1 MTALALTT
9 DGRSNAGRALVALVL
24 TLVVAGGAVTPVAA
38 ATGTAVQDDGGDVE
52 ITRAEGNVEV
62 DVSGLEGEFDNVTV
76 GLVDPAGSNVTVPV
90 DGDTAVVP
98 IDNLTAGVDDGSSL
112 VDATVRVTADGETYE
127 DAVDLHTV
135 TFAADAPAWIDGDSR
150 LVLPLE
156 RTGTEGITGNDTV
169 TVTAGDADLEAAVR
183 AGGTQL
189 TIPQS
194 DLVDAVG
201 PSTEIDLEAAVGD
214 TRTLEPAL
222 RDTDDG
228 LVLWHPLFETGAEYE
243 VAVEDGDGAQ
253 YINDSATPVGPGEID
268 LSPFTGASEVDA
280 TVSSADGT
288 LVDETVDLESFDLT
302 ATIVDDGSAVAF
314 EQGVDGLTV
323 TDAVVN
329 ASTSDTTAYA
339 LAGGGT
345 VDDGRLALENAT
357 VAETDTLV
365 LWTNAGVGAVEL
377 SAAEDAGRTDT
388 GNDDGDG
395 GSGPLGS
402 ILGAVGDLRTV
413 GTFAAL
419 VIVPGLIG
427 PAVGYGAFRFR
438 EEWTRDRLK
447 ITGVVA
453 LGFGVAV
460 SVALLATIG
469 DGLIPS
475 LSPSGVADHAL
486 ALAGVVLG
494 TAAAPATYYYVG
506 FPAGG
511 ATGSTGGFTIDVT
524 VTDGDRPL
532 DGRTKIGYRRADDPD
547 ATPKSATI
555 RGGTGRISVPTR
567 GSWTLAAKHGQHE
580 SEAVEATR
588 RRSSVTLT
596 VPFPATVT
604 VTDREDG
611 EPIPGA
617 TVTRRDDGTSHTT
630 DANGTVTLE
639 AGDGGS
645 SAEIEIGHEKYD
657 DRTETVAFTQDGD
670 REVALAPRTGRVRL
684 RSRVDGA
691 PVGSTPLRLSP
702 REQVLRER
710 YGTITVRTG
719 DDGTA
724 TRDGLLVGQYRAEIA
739 PPAGRDDIFD
749 GGKSI
754 LTVREDR
761 SATAEVDATFTWSL
775 SAAQRE
781 RIDRLRQRVR
791 QLSDHAGRDTTIPRY
806 YGSVVEAMLEAVE
819 RLPEAGHHFAHGET
833 DPDAVA
839 DSLLAAAAKSIDAIN
854 DAMTTKR
861 NVDLFAA
868 CADMPDPGL
877 EWDGECDLEAVIERL
892 ESDRMTQR
900 NALKDRY
907 EDVTDRVETERGT
920 VSEAAPAEEMVR
932 HAWELGSDAGRG
944 EEGIATIYAALLLLE
959 SVDGLFERDAL
970 RERLSRTVF

>member
-1 MTALALTT
+1 MTALASTT
-9 DGRSNAGRALVALVL
+9 DGRSRAGRALVALVL
-24 TLVVAGGAVTPVAA
+24 ALVVAGTAVTPVAA
-38 ATGTAVQDDGGDVE
+38 AAATAVQDDGGDGGDVT
-52 ITRAEGNVEV
+52 ITRADGNVEV
-62 DVSGLEGEFDNVTV
+62 DVGGLDGEFDNVTV
-76 GLVDPAGSNVTVPV
+76 GLVNPDGSNE
-90 DGDTAVVP
+90 TAAVSGGTAEVP
-98 IDNLTAGVDDGSSL
+98 IENLTAGVDDGASL
-112 VDATVRVTADGETYE
+112 VGATVRVTADGEAYE
-127 DAVDLHTV
+127 DTVDLHDV
-135 TFAADAPAWIDGDSR
+135 TFAADAPVWIDGDSE
-150 LVLPLE
+150 LVLPLNGDD
-156 RTGTEGITGNDTV
+156 TAGLTENDTV
-169 TVTAGDADLEAAVR
+169 TVTAGDTDLEAAVR

-194 DLVDAVG
+194 ALVDAVD
-201 PSTEIDLEAAVGD
+201 PSPEIDLEVSIAD
-214 TRTLEPAL
+214 HESTRTLEPAL
-222 RDTDDG
+222 HDTDDG
-228 LVLWHPLFETGAEYE
+228 LVLWHPLFETGTDYE
-243 VAVEDGDGAQ
+243 VAVEDDGTK
-253 YINDSATPVGPGEID
+253 YINNSATPADPGEID
-268 LSPFTGASEVDA
+268 LSRLTGASEVDA
-280 TVSSADGT
+280 TVSSGDGT
-288 LVDETVDLESFDLT
+288 LVDDPELPLESFELS

-314 EQGVDGLTV
+314 EQGVDGLSV
-323 TDAVVN
+323 TNAVVN
-329 ASTSDTTAYA
+329 ASANGTYA
-339 LAGGGT
+339 LAGSGT
-345 VDDGRLALENAT
+345 IEDGRLALENAT
-357 VAETDTLV
+357 VSANDTLV
-365 LWTNAGVGAVEL
+365 LWTNAGVGTVEL
-377 SAAEDAGRTDT
+377 SAAPADPASSSAADES
-388 GNDDGDG
+388 DG
-395 GSGPLGS
+395 GDESTLLES
-402 ILGAVGDLRTV
+402 ILRI

-419 VIVPGLIG
+419 LVVPGLIG

-447 ITGVVA
+447 ITGIIAVGFSLAIA
-453 LGFGVAV
+453 LV
-460 SVALLATIG
+460 LLETVG
-469 DGLIPS
+469 GGLKPDDI
-475 LSPSGVADHAL
+475 AL
-486 ALAGVVLG
+486 AAFTHHATALVGVVLG

-506 FPAGG
+506 FPAGR

-532 DGRTKIGYRRADDPD
+532 DGRTKIGYRRADASD
-547 ATPKSATI
+547 ATPKSTTI
-555 RGGTGRISVPTR
+555 RDGTGRIGVPTR
-567 GSWTLAAKHGQHE
+567 GNWTLAAKHGQHE

-617 TVTRRDDGTSHTT
+617 TVTRRDDGTTQTT
-630 DANGTVTLE
+630 DESGAVTLE
-639 AGDGGS
+639 PDGAGS
-645 SAEIEIGHEKYD
+645 STEVEISHEKYD

-710 YGTITVRTG
+710 YGTITLRTG
-719 DDGTA
+719 DDGVA
-724 TRDGLLVGQYRAEIA
+724 TRDGLLAGQYRAEIA

-781 RIDRLRQRVR
+781 RIDRLRRRIR

-839 DSLLAAAAKSIDAIN
+839 DSLLAAAEKSIEAIN

-877 EWDGECDLEAVIERL
+877 EWDGRCDLETVIDRL
-892 ESDRMTQR
+892 ESDLMTQR

-907 EDVTDRVETERGT
+907 EDVTDRVETERGS

-944 EEGIATIYAALLLLE
+944 EEAIATIYAALLLLE
-959 SVDGLFERDAL
+959 AVEGLFERDAL

>member
-1 MTALALTT
+1 MTALAFTT
-9 DGRSNAGRALVALVL
+9 NGRSSAGRALVALIL
-24 TLVVAGGAVTPVAA
+24 ALVVAGTAVTPVAA
-38 ATGTAVQDDGGDVE
+38 AAATAVQDDGGDVE
-52 ITRAEGNVEV
+52 ITRADGNVEI

-76 GLVDPAGSNVTVPV
+76 GLVDPTGSNE
-90 DGDTAVVP
+90 TASVSGGTADVP
-98 IDNLTAGVDDGSSL
+98 IENLTKGVDDASL
-112 VDATVRVTADGETYE
+112 VGATVRVTAGGENYE
-127 DAVDLHTV
+127 DTVDLHTV
-135 TFAADAPAWIDGDSR
+135 TLAADAPVWFDDESG

-156 RTGTEGITGNDTV
+156 RTGTEGITENDSV
-169 TVTAGDADLEAAVR
+169 TVTAGDTDLEAAVR

-194 DLVDAVG
+194 ALVDAVG
-201 PSTEIDLEAAVGD
+201 PSTEIELEVSIAD
-214 TRTLEPAL
+214 HESTRTLVPAL
-222 RDTDDG
+222 RDTDEG
-228 LVLWHPLFETGAEYE
+228 LVLWHPLFETDTEYE
-243 VAVEDGDGAQ
+243 VAVEDGDGVQ
-253 YINDSATPVGPGEID
+253 YVNNSATPVDPGEID
-268 LSPFTGASEVDA
+268 LSALAGASEIDA
-280 TVSSADGT
+280 TVTSADGT
-288 LVDETVDLESFDLT
+288 LVDDPELSLESFDLT

-323 TDAVVN
+323 TNAVVD
-329 ASTSDTTAYA
+329 ASTNDTAAYA
-339 LAGGGT
+339 LEGSGT
-345 VDDGRLALENAT
+345 IEDGRFALENAT
-357 VAETDTLV
+357 VTENDTLT
-365 LWTNAGVGAVEL
+365 LWTNAGVGTVEL
-377 SAAEDAGRTDT
+377 SAAPADPEENNAAEES
-388 GNDDGDG
+388 DG
-395 GSGPLGS
+395 GDESGFLGS
-402 ILGAVGDLRTV
+402 VLEVGSLGVL
-413 GTFAAL
+413 L
-419 VIVPGLIG
+419 LVPGLIG

-447 ITGVVA
+447 ITSVIAVGFSLAAALGLVVTVGSGLWPLSLPDHAVA
-453 LGFGVAV
+453 LV
-460 SVALLATIG
+460 
-469 DGLIPS
+469 
-475 LSPSGVADHAL
+475 
-486 ALAGVVLG
+486 GVVLG
-494 TAAAPATYYYVG
+494 TVSAPATYYYVG
-506 FPAGG
+506 FPAGR
-511 ATGSTGGFTIDVT
+511 ATGSTGGYTIDVT

-532 DGRTKIGYRRADDPD
+532 DGRTKIGYRLADSPD
-547 ATPKSATI
+547 ADPKSTTI

-617 TVTRRDDGTSHTT
+617 TVTRRDDGTTHTT
-630 DANGTVTLE
+630 DANGIVTLE
-639 AGDGGS
+639 SDSGGS
-645 SAEIEIGHEKYD
+645 STEVEISHEKYD
-657 DRTETVAFTQDGD
+657 DRTETVSFTQDGD

-710 YGTITVRTG
+710 YGTITLRTG
-719 DDGTA
+719 DDGVA
-724 TRDGLLVGQYRAEIA
+724 TRDGLLVGQYRAEIS

-781 RIDRLRQRVR
+781 RVDQLRGRIR
-791 QLSDHAGRDTTIPRY
+791 ELSDHAGRDTTIPRY
-806 YGSVVEAMLEAVE
+806 YGSVVESMLEAVE
-819 RLPEAGHHFAHGET
+819 TLPEAGHHFTHGET

-877 EWDGECDLEAVIERL
+877 EWDGECDPAAVIDCL
-892 ESDRMTQR
+892 ESDLMTQR

-907 EDVTDRVETERGT
+907 EDVTGRVETERGT

-944 EEGIATIYAALLLLE
+944 EEAIATIYAALLLLE
-959 SVDGLFERDAL
+959 AVDGLFERDAL

>member
-9 DGRSNAGRALVALVL
+9 DGRSSAGRTLVAIVL
-24 TLVVAGGAVTPVAA
+24 ALVVAGTAVTPVAA
-38 ATGTAVQDDGGDVE
+38 ATVQEGDGTVDIDRNGDSLE
-52 ITRAEGNVEV
+52 IRL
-62 DVSGLEGEFDNVTV
+62 SEFD
-76 GLVDPAGSNVTVPV
+76 DRP
-90 DGDTAVVP
+90 DE
-98 IDNLTAGVDDGSSL
+98 LTIE
-112 VDATVRVTADGETYE
+112 VTASNASETETKSVDGET
-127 DAVDLHTV
+127 VDV
-135 TFAADAPAWIDGDSR
+135 TIAELVGELGDESLADA
-150 LVLPLE
+150 
-156 RTGTEGITGNDTV
+156 NV
-169 TVTAGDADLEAAVR
+169 TVTAGNVTESQKLDLRVIAFDSDAPVWISEDDESQLVVPLDRSGTVGLTDSVTVTADGNEIVAAVQ
-183 AGGTQL
+183 ANGNQL
-189 TIPQS
+189 AIPQS

-201 PSTEIDLEAAVGD
+201 PSTEIELEAAIGD

-228 LVLWHPLFETGAEYE
+228 LVLWHPLLETGAEYE
-243 VAVEDGDGAQ
+243 VAVEDDGAR
-253 YINDSATPVGPGEID
+253 YINDSATPAEPGEID

-280 TVSSADGT
+280 TVTSTDGT
-288 LVDETVDLESFDLT
+288 LVDDPALPLRSFGLS

-323 TDAVVN
+323 TNAVVN
-329 ASTSDTTAYA
+329 ASANGTYA
-339 LAGGGT
+339 LEGGGT
-345 VDDGRLALENAT
+345 IEDGRLALENAT
-357 VAETDTLV
+357 VAENDTLV
-365 LWTNAGVGAVEL
+365 LWTNAGVGTVEL
-377 SAAEDAGRTDT
+377 STAPDESSATD
-388 GNDDGDG
+388 
-395 GSGPLGS
+395 GSGDESGPPGSVLGL
-402 ILGAVGDLRTV
+402 LGDHRTV

-419 VIVPGLIG
+419 LIVPGLLG

-438 EEWTRDRLK
+438 EEWTRDRLVVS
-447 ITGVVA
+447 GVVA
-453 LGFGVAV
+453 VAFALVVAV
-460 SVALLATIG
+460 GLLVTIG
-469 DGLIPS
+469 DGLLPS
-475 LSPSGVADHAL
+475 SLTPSAFTHHAI

-506 FPAGG
+506 FPAGR
-511 ATGSTGGFTIDVT
+511 ATGSSGGFTIDVT
-524 VTDGDRPL
+524 VIDGDRPL

-547 ATPKSATI
+547 ADPKSATI

-611 EPIPGA
+611 EPISGA
-617 TVTRRDDGTSHTT
+617 TVTRRDDGTTHTT

-639 AGDGGS
+639 AGSGGS
-645 SAEIEIGHEKYD
+645 STEIEISHEKYD

-719 DDGTA
+719 DDGVA

-739 PPAGRDDIFD
+739 PPAGRDDLFD

-806 YGSVVEAMLEAVE
+806 YGSVVEAMLEAIE

-877 EWDGECDLEAVIERL
+877 EWDGECDLASVIERL
-892 ESDRMTQR
+892 ESDVMTQR

-944 EEGIATIYAALLLLE
+944 EEAIATIYAALLLLE
-959 SVDGLFERDAL
+959 AVDGLFERDAL